1 MEVFTRFE
9 TETGGPLMK
18 ATLCL
23 LEVSRHGLL
32 ETELLALLG
41 DSNNIECPPFNPV
54 SSAGCY
60 PCYTIQ
66 WGPLR
71 MRCCGKPERK
81 SFSVNKIFRPRGK

>member
-1 MEVFTRFE
+1 MVNVSMLSFSLEIEVFTRFE

-41 DSNNIECPPFNPV
+41 DANNIECPTFNEV
-54 SSAGCY
+54 CNY
-60 PCYTIQ
+60 LHC
-66 WGPLR
+66 L
-71 MRCCGKPERK
+71 
-81 SFSVNKIFRPRGK
+81 